1 MFVGCTPAGGDG
13 TIDEEMINI
22 EVSERERANQNYT
35 FDTPTSLA
43 ELNGSSC
50 CVRFVNGFCSSA
62 SCLEFGE
69 LPKMQ
74 CKLYSCTPSIQLT
87 ILVLFII

>member
-35 FDTPTSLA
+35 ADRNTSLA
-43 ELNGSSC
+43 ELNGHVC
-50 CVRFVNGFCSSA
+50 CVRFVNGFCNST
-62 SCLEFGE
+62 SCFT
-69 LPKMQ
+69 
-74 CKLYSCTPSIQLT
+74 CKLICVQ
-87 ILVLFII
+87 FGK